1 MPDDAQK
8 KRPRAATWTL
18 RAIATVVVVGALALH
33 GLYLHL
39 HHSLPKVTGTA
50 QAPGL
55 AAKADIVRDAYG
67 IPHIYAASKR
77 DALFA
82 EGYAHAQD
90 RLAQMEF
97 GVRFGKG
104 RLSEIAGEIALPR
117 DRFMRALDFQGLA
130 ARTYAA
136 LPAHT
141 RAELDAYAAGVNAF
155 IDRHTGPWP
164 LEFTL
169 LSVAPERWTP
179 EDSIILTKILALQ
192 LAGNLNGELARAT
205 LLETQ
210 TPQFLKRLY
219 PDLPGPLPKI
229 AELYPAAPSDH
240 ASLIP
245 ELMGASNNWAVSGAR
260 SKDGKPLLA
269 NDPHLGLGLPCVWYL
284 AHLAFDGRNVIGASL
299 PGVPGIIL
307 GRNDDV
313 AWGYT
318 NSEVDAQDLIIERV
332 DPQNGDNYIAPDGSK
347 PFTSRRETILVHGR
361 PPVVETF
368 RATDN
373 GPVIPADLPSLAG
386 LVPHGHVLALR
397 WTALDDHDNTA
408 TAGLDAI
415 EATSGAEF
423 VSAMTNWASP
433 TQNMVYADRGGTI
446 GLLVAGRMPLRS
458 PDNDTLGL
466 LPVPGWDAVYGW
478 TGNVPTAQWPQMVNP
493 EDGLLATANNK
504 VVGDDYPYPL
514 GYEWDRDAR
523 VRRIRQLLE
532 ARPVHDVASFAAI
545 QQDTVSLEARDL
557 VPKLIAN
564 LAMHPPQDP
573 LATEGRIRLADWDG
587 DMRADRPEP
596 LLFAAWL
603 REIERGLIGDDL
615 EDQTDSVTGW
625 RFDLV
630 SAVVGDNPMTQKLCD
645 DVTTPGVEDCSVV
658 IADAFD
664 RALATL
670 AGQYGRRMID
680 WRWGAVHEALLPSRT
695 LAAFPVLGAMLARN
709 VPSGGSADTIDRG
722 ETWFASKTPFANIH
736 ASTYRAVYDLG
747 NPQGSVFI
755 IAGGQSGNPFSR
767 HYDDLIGKWSTGG
780 YVPMVTDRAAIE
792 AGFHETLTLAPLAA
806 AP

>member
-8 KRPRAATWTL
+8 KRPRTATWTL
-18 RAIATVVVVGALALH
+18 RAVATLVVLGVLALH

-39 HHSLPKVTGTA
+39 HHSLPKVEGTA
-50 QAPGL
+50 QVAGL
-55 AAKADIVRDAYG
+55 TAKADIVRDAYG
-67 IPHIYAASKR
+67 IPHIYAASKH

-97 GVRFGKG
+97 GVRFGEG
-104 RLSEIAGEIALPR
+104 RLAEVAGEIALPR
-117 DRFMRALDFQGLA
+117 DRFMRALDFKGVA
-130 ARTYAA
+130 ERTYAQ
-136 LPAHT
+136 LPPRT
-141 RAELDAYAAGVNAF
+141 RDALDAYAAGVNAF
-155 IDRHTGPWP
+155 IDQHTGPWP

-169 LSVAPERWTP
+169 LSITPAHWRPEN
-179 EDSIILTKILALQ
+179 SIVLTKILALQ
-192 LAGNLNGELARAT
+192 LAGNLNGELSRAT

-229 AELYPAAPSDH
+229 AELYPAATSDH
-240 ASLIP
+240 ASLVP
-245 ELMGASNNWAVSGAR
+245 ELLGASNNWAVSGAH

-269 NDPHLGLGLPCVWYL
+269 NDPHLGLGLPCIWYL
-284 AHLAFDGRNVIGASL
+284 AHLAFDGHNLIGASL

-318 NSEVDAQDLIIERV
+318 NSEVDAEDLVIERV
-332 DPQNGDNYIAPDGSK
+332 DPENGDNYIAPDGSK
-347 PFTSRRETILVHGR
+347 PFKTRKETILVHSGQ
-361 PPVVETF
+361 PVVETF
-368 RATDN
+368 RATGN

-386 LVPHGHVLALR
+386 LVPEGHVIALR
-397 WTALDDHDNTA
+397 WTALDDQDETV
-408 TAGLDAI
+408 TAGLDAAS
-415 EATSGAEF
+415 ATSGAEF
-423 VSAMTNWASP
+423 VSAMTNWSSP
-433 TQNMVYADRGGTI
+433 TQNMLYADRGGTI
-446 GLLVAGRMPLRS
+446 GLLVAGRMPLHS

-466 LPVPGWDAVYGW
+466 LPVPGWDATYGW
-478 TGNVPTAQWPQMVNP
+478 TGNVPKAEWPQTVNP
-493 EDGLLATANNK
+493 EDGRLATANNK
-504 VVGDDYPYPL
+504 VVGDDYPYAL

-523 VRRIRQLLE
+523 VRRIRQLLDE
-532 ARPVHDVASFAAI
+532 QPVHDVASFAAM

-564 LAMHPPQDP
+564 LAMHPPQNA
-573 LATEGRIRLADWDG
+573 LATEGRIRLSNWDG

-603 REIERGLIGDDL
+603 RQIERGLVGDDL
-615 EDQTDSVTGW
+615 KAQTDSVTGW

-630 SAVVGDNPMTQKLCD
+630 SAVVGDNPMSQKLCD
-645 DVTTPGVEDCSVV
+645 DVTTPEVEDCSV
-658 IADAFD
+658 IISQAFG
-664 RALATL
+664 RALDEL
-670 AGQYGRRMID
+670 AGQYGRHMID
-680 WRWGAVHEALLPSRT
+680 WRWGTVHQALLPNRT
-695 LAAFPVLGAMLARN
+695 LGAFPVLGAMLERK
-709 VPSGGSADTIDRG
+709 VPSGGSADTINRG

-747 NPQGSVFI
+747 DPQASIFI

-767 HYDDLIGKWSTGG
+767 HYDDLVAKWSQGA

-792 AGFHETLTLAPLAA
+792 AKFHETLTLTPPSAQP
-806 AP
+806 